1 MIIQLNA
8 EEMQNIV
15 IAHLK
20 NHIAG
25 LGSIEGLNQRMGFV
39 RGEYVCVVGI
49 SEEIPDGI
57 FDGEDDDFTDHTFS
71 DASDDS
77 EESED
82 NSKDP
87 REAKGEN
94 QNKKGS
100 GNKRRRRTRAEI
112 EADEAKQK
120 EAESKQKDPPV
131 EAAPVEATVET
142 PVEAAETQT
151 EAQTPSDEDMFATSA
166 EDAAEQPTDD
176 GEPPFNVEEAEPVVE
191 ATQEAVANPD
201 DLFADAGATAN
212 PFADNN
218 AEAVEEDALFSAE
231 PVEQTKVVEQ
241 SEAGFS
247 KPVENNPLDLFS

>member
-49 SEEIPDGI
+49 SEEIPEGI
-57 FDGEDDDFTDHTFS
+57 FDGEDDDFTDHTFTNE
-71 DASDDS
+71 SDDS

-82 NSKDP
+82 SSKGI
-87 REAKGEN
+87 RNTFEAKGEN

-120 EAESKQKDPPV
+120 EAESKQKDSPV
-131 EAAPVEATVET
+131 EATPVEATVET
-142 PVEAAETQT
+142 PETQT
-151 EAQTPSDEDMFATSA
+151 EAQTPSDEDMFATTT
-166 EDAAEQPTDD
+166 EDTAEQPTDD

-191 ATQEAVANPD
+191 ATQEAVTDPD

-218 AEAVEEDALFSAE
+218 AEAVEEDSLFSTE

-247 KPVENNPLDLFS
+247 KPVENNPLELFS